1 MDFVIDL
8 EGEPMELNDYQRRAN
23 LTDQR
28 PGQVAEEGDDVLAF
42 PLMGIAS
49 EVGSL
54 VTQYKKRVRDGESH
68 SLFTDRISEKLGDI
82 LWYVANFAHKAGLEL
97 DDVADLNLKRI
108 EERWPAEGSL
118 QPAKL
123 LDDAFPVEEQL
134 PRQVSVLF
142 EEVQVDGEM
151 KLRISA
157 EGSQLGNYLTDMN
170 YDDDGYRFHDAFHL
184 TYAALLGWSPI
195 SREFFGTKRRS
206 NPQLKEIEDGG
217 RAGVI
222 EEAIS
227 AHVFAYA
234 AEEKFLEGVPHLDS
248 ELLRN
253 ITGMVS
259 HLEVRTRTVAEWERA
274 IFRSFEVWRALRDHG
289 GGTLHLDLR
298 ARTIKYEPPSV
309 E

>member
-1 MDFVIDL
+1 
-8 EGEPMELNDYQRRAN
+8 MELNEYQRRAN
-23 LTDQR
+23 RTDQR
-28 PGQVAEEGDDVLAF
+28 PGRVAEEGDDVLAF

-54 VTQYKKRVRDGESH
+54 VTQYKKRIRDGESH
-68 SLFTDRISEKLGDI
+68 SLFTDRVSEKLGDI
-82 LWYVANFAHKAGLEL
+82 LWYVSNFAHKADIEL
-97 DDVADLNLKRI
+97 GEVAALNLKRI
-108 EERWPAEGSL
+108 EERWPTEDSV
-118 QPAKL
+118 QPPKL
-123 LDDAFPVEEQL
+123 LDDDFPVEEQL
-134 PRQVSVLF
+134 PRKVSVVF
-142 EEVQVDGEM
+142 EEVEDDGAM

-195 SREFFGTKRRS
+195 SREFFKTKRRS
-206 NPQLKEIEDGG
+206 DPRLKEVEDGG

-234 AEEKFLEGVPHLDS
+234 AEEKFLEGVPHVDS

-274 IFRSFEVWRALRDHG
+274 IFRSFEVWRALRDNR

-298 ARTIKYEPPSV
+298 ARTIEYERPNSA

>member
-1 MDFVIDL
+1 
-8 EGEPMELNDYQRRAN
+8 MELNEYQRRAN

-28 PGQVAEEGDDVLAF
+28 PGQVAKKGDDVLVF

-68 SLFTDRISEKLGDI
+68 SLFTDRVSEKLGDI

-97 DDVADLNLKRI
+97 DDIAALNLKRI
-108 EERWPAEGSL
+108 DERWPAEDSQ

-123 LDDAFPVEEQL
+123 LDDDFPAEEQL
-134 PRQVSVLF
+134 PRRVSVLF
-142 EEVQVDGEM
+142 EEVEVDGEM

-157 EGSQLGNYLTDMN
+157 EGSQLGDYLTDMN

-195 SREFFGTKRRS
+195 SRKFFGTKRHS
-206 NPQLKEIEDGG
+206 NPRLKEIEDGG

-234 AEEKFLEGVPHLDS
+234 AEEKFLKGVPHLDS

-259 HLEVRTRTVAEWERA
+259 HLEVRTRTVAEWEKA
-274 IFRSFEVWRALRDHG
+274 IFRSYEIWRALRDHR
-289 GGTLHLDLR
+289 GGTVSLDLPTR
-298 ARTIKYEPPSV
+298 AIEYKPPVSA